1 MATNT
6 ILQSLNPVVDGSG
19 VTSSFRRQIESFIAA
34 EAISA
39 NDLVAVDL
47 SQTEDGDKS
56 LYVVKAD
63 TGTATATVA
72 VGFAL
77 EDAASGDIVKVTVSG
92 IHVSANVDGATA
104 AGDRLQV
111 GGTGGRAIPAPDID
125 EGGSATVAQRP
136 IIAIAAE
143 ADTANVATVF
153 VIKQF

>member
-6 ILQSLNPVVDGSG
+6 ILQSLNPVEDGSG

-34 EAISA
+34 EAIVA

-47 SQTEDGDKS
+47 SQTEDGDKA
-56 LYVVKAD
+56 LYVVQAD
-63 TGTATATVA
+63 TGTATDTLA

-77 EDAASGDIVKVTVSG
+77 TDAASGEVVDVTVAG

-104 AGDRLQV
+104 AGSRLIV
-111 GGTGGRAIPAPDID
+111 GSTAGRASVAADID
-125 EGGSATVAQRP
+125 EGGSATVEQRP

-143 ADTANVATVF
+143 ADTSNVATVF
-153 VIKQF
+153 VLKQF